1 MGFRCYL
8 LYVFMVFVRPIEQFA
23 PDLMAWRPIL
33 ILWCVTFLASLA
45 ESARA
50 GKPPVPRSFGLLA
63 GLSLAVA
70 LSQLF
75 NGGFGGLSWA
85 VGDFSTPAML
95 FVLTALNVNT
105 FARCQTVV
113 RLFILCLTLLC
124 VETLAAYHLG
134 FRVEELVIPQMA
146 SEDVEL
152 PVDIAVIPAQDT
164 SGAYVWRVRSVG
176 FLRDPNDFAQTLVMM
191 VPWLL
196 MQVSATA
203 SRWRVLMSIGP
214 FIGLFGY
221 VLYLTH
227 SRGGLVG
234 LGAMGLFALRKRIGN
249 VKTGLLAALALAAY
263 QLKGSMGGRAMSTKE
278 QSANE
283 RIEAWSEGLIMLKEH
298 PLFGVGYGNF
308 IEHHIRTA
316 HNSYVLCF
324 AELGLVG
331 YFLWMGMIVIA
342 FKAVTRVIEST
353 QVSPE
358 LKRTAEFFRYS
369 MIGFMVCAWFLSRA
383 YIPTLFIMLAMAISL
398 WACACKEVSIKQDA
412 GLHTP
417 ILWRKTT
424 LWAMGLTMAGV
435 SMLVRISTM

>member
-1 MGFRCYL
+1 
-8 LYVFMVFVRPIEQFA
+8 
-23 PDLMAWRPIL
+23 
-33 ILWCVTFLASLA
+33 
-45 ESARA
+45 
-50 GKPPVPRSFGLLA
+50 
-63 GLSLAVA
+63 
-70 LSQLF
+70 
-75 NGGFGGLSWA
+75 
-85 VGDFSTPAML
+85 
-95 FVLTALNVNT
+95 
-105 FARCQTVV
+105 
-113 RLFILCLTLLC
+113 
-124 VETLAAYHLG
+124 
-134 FRVEELVIPQMA
+134 
-146 SEDVEL
+146 
-152 PVDIAVIPAQDT
+152 
-164 SGAYVWRVRSVG
+164 VRSVG